1 MGRGERQS
9 YCYLITN
16 KESTDKLAILAKSTN
31 GFVIAQRDLET
42 RGPGDFL
49 GKEQSGHIN
58 KVLLTVGR
66 TWEWESNWLE
76 LSELCE
82 AKRMLPTEFP
92 VSLGAGC
99 T

>member
-1 MGRGERQS
+1 LPPQLRGRVGRGERQS

-49 GKEQSGHIN
+49 GKEQSGFIN
-58 KVLLTVGR
+58 KVTLTG
-66 TWEWESNWLE
+66 
-76 LSELCE
+76 
-82 AKRMLPTEFP
+82 
-92 VSLGAGC
+92 VSGSGGVVVDVLTSGKTSDC
-99 T
+99 FFV